1 MRARIRP
8 EDVSAAARVLAA
20 GTEHSKPTPKSR
32 PKAFRLPLGTISSDL
47 DLNAHLSRLDR
58 NDGCV
63 ILGNSSFEDEETGK
77 KGALA
82 RFVGN
87 DFHPSWQ
94 QVSWPDTETRETAE
108 QAVAHGPGEVEKF
121 HRRFAAPAL
130 RKKNHGRSLGRID
143 GRWND
148 RFHREVIHREISRV
162 FALGSLAFT
171 RC

>member
-8 EDVSAAARVLAA
+8 EDVSATARVLAP
-20 GTEHSKPTPKSR
+20 GTEQIKPTPKSR
-32 PKAFRLPLGTISSDL
+32 PKALHLPLGTISSDL
-47 DLNAHLSRLDR
+47 GLNAHLSQLDQ
-58 NDGCV
+58 NEGSV
-63 ILGNSSFEDEETGK
+63 ILGYSSFEDEKTGR
-77 KGALA
+77 KGGLA
-82 RFVGN
+82 RFIGN
-87 DFHPSWQ
+87 DFNSSWQ
-94 QVSWPDTETRETAE
+94 QVCWLDTETGETAE

-162 FALGSLAFT
+162 FALGSLAIT